1 MKYCKKCNITL
12 NTQRMT
18 CPLCFHVLEKTP
30 EESATVY
37 APYPGY
43 QPKSYKDGILVKLFI
58 FLSIVAIFIS
68 IIVNIMTWSLN
79 PSPWSAIVVG
89 CVLYAWILIKN
100 TVIAKINIGRK
111 LVFQT
116 IALPLLL
123 VVIEKYTFSPKPW
136 ALDYVTPFLTVIA
149 TLAVLMLV
157 FIRSTKYG
165 EYVIYLLV
173 INFLGLVPLILYFTF
188 PGLITVMWP
197 SVVAGSIG
205 FLTFL
210 GMWVFAGSETR
221 NELKKRFH
229 I

>member
-18 CPLCFHVLEKTP
+18 CPLCFTVLEKNEHVSQT
-30 EESATVY
+30 TY

-43 QPKSYKDGILVKLFI
+43 QPKSYKDGVLVKIFI
-58 FLSIVAIFIS
+58 FLSIVAIFVS
-68 IIVNIMTWSLN
+68 AIVNIMTWQAN
-79 PSPWSAIVVG
+79 RSPWSIIVIG
-89 CVLYAWILIKN
+89 CVLYGWILIKN

-116 IALPLLL
+116 IALPILL
-123 VVIEKYTFSPKPW
+123 VIIEKYTYSPEPW

-149 TLAVLMLV
+149 TVAILMLV
-157 FIRSTKYG
+157 FIKSSKYG
-165 EYVIYLLV
+165 EYVIYLLN
-173 INFLGLVPLILYFTF
+173 INFLGLIPLILYFVF
-188 PGLITVMWP
+188 PGIISIMWP
-197 SVVAGSIG
+197 SVVAASIG

-210 GMWVFAGSETR
+210 GMWVFAGRATKQ
-221 NELKKRFH
+221 ELKKRFH